1 LAFNSRVKAGVIN
14 DRTIEFNGLLSDGV
28 AYSDQLE
35 RLRYAVKTMKS
46 YPQKLCTGAKSLWDT
61 PKGKRKVIRHLTY
74 AIRFLR
80 EKRTAFAVS
89 SLKRRKRFGAGIAIL
104 AVTSTTGITNANSA
118 NYSIDHLKLYAHSRL
133 LDYKEFQCFNK
144 IITKESRW
152 SYRAKNGSHFGL
164 GQMKSKHYRDLD
176 PFRQIDAS
184 LKYITNRYQTP
195 CKAWAFHQQRNYY

>member
-1 LAFNSRVKAGVIN
+1 MN
-14 DRTIEFNGLLSDGV
+14 
-28 AYSDQLE
+28 
-35 RLRYAVKTMKS
+35 S
-46 YPQKLCTGAKSLWDT
+46 YPQKFSTGGQNLLES
-61 PKGKRKVIRHLTY
+61 PKRMRKLFNCLTY

-104 AVTSTTGITNANSA
+104 AVTSTTGITQANSA

-176 PFRQIDAS
+176 PFRQIDATIRYVS
-184 LKYITNRYQTP
+184 IRYQTP
-195 CKAWAFHQQRNYY
+195 CNAWTFHMKHGYY

>member
-1 LAFNSRVKAGVIN
+1 VN
-14 DRTIEFNGLLSDGV
+14 
-28 AYSDQLE
+28 
-35 RLRYAVKTMKS
+35 S
-46 YPQKLCTGAKSLWDT
+46 YPQKFSTGGQNLLES
-61 PKGKRKVIRHLTY
+61 PKRMRKLFNCLTY

-104 AVTSTTGITNANSA
+104 AVTSTTGITQANSA

-176 PFRQIDAS
+176 PFRQIDATIRYVS
-184 LKYITNRYQTP
+184 IRYQTP
-195 CKAWAFHQQRNYY
+195 CNAWTFHMKHGYY